1 MHICNVLQPTATYC
15 NIKTGEINY
24 MSNARLKIKKICEHC
39 GKAFEANKITTRYC
53 SHECNRAAYKANRRK
68 KVVDMSEELATKK
81 KTTTLEND
89 LLVRAYLS
97 ISEAAK
103 LFGLSRWTIY
113 RYVTSGV
120 LPSIR
125 ITKRTTRIKRS
136 DLDLLFEN
144 VIPYEIDIPNQKRKP
159 ITDWYTLDEITEK
172 YGIKYRQIRKII
184 NVEGI
189 PEKKDGR
196 FTLIARNRIDA
207 YFKKRGYDESINNL
221 SDWVTLSEV
230 MNKYSMTETAA
241 YSFLSDY
248 NIPKKQQG
256 GKRHYSKQ
264 HIDNLKNK

>member
-1 MHICNVLQPTATYC
+1 
-15 NIKTGEINY
+15 
-24 MSNARLKIKKICEHC
+24 MSKAKLKIKKVCEHC
-39 GKAFEANKITTRYC
+39 GKAFEADRITTRYC
-53 SHECNRAAYKANRRK
+53 SHECNRTAYKVNRRK
-68 KVVDMSEELATKK
+68 VVVEMSEELTTKK
-81 KTTTLEND
+81 KIATLESYLSD
-89 LLVRAYLS
+89 QAYLG

-103 LFGLSRWTIY
+103 LFGLSRWTLY

-136 DLDLLFEN
+136 DLDSLFEN
-144 VIPYEIDIPNQKRKP
+144 TAPYGIGNKTKEHKP

-184 NVEGI
+184 NAEGI

-196 FTLIARNRIDA
+196 FTLIAKNRTDA
-207 YFKKRGYDESINNL
+207 YFKKRGYNESLSNL
-221 SDWVTLSEV
+221 SDWVTLSEI
-230 MNKYSMTETAA
+230 MNEYSMTETAA

-256 GKRHYSKQ
+256 GKRYYSKQ
-264 HIDNLKNK
+264 HIDNLKKK